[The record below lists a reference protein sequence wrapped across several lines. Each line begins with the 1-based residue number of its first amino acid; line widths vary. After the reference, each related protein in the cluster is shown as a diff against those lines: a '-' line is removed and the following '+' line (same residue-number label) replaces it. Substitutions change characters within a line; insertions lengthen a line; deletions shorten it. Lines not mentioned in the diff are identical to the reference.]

1 MKKITKDKFTCP
13 VCGEEH
19 GLDEIHEFEEN
30 GETKKICKEC
40 ATSVKGII

>member
-1 MKKITKDKFTCP
+1 VKKITKDKFTCP